1 MNLHPKRGARKKEVA
16 VLGRW
21 VSDLEVGDV
30 FPTVEYDVTPFMA
43 RDYAHSVES
52 DWERFHGP
60 VGGAAHVAPPT
71 LAHIDKLRLL
81 AAASPE
87 GAGPVPRMQLEYAV
101 RHFSAIPVGSRLS
114 LTGHV
119 EQREARRGREHV
131 VITFDVRD
139 ALTGELRTRCRD
151 TSILNFVPEETR

>member
-1 MNLHPKRGARKKEVA
+1 M
-16 VLGRW
+16 LGRW

-43 RDYAHSVES
+43 RDYADSVES
-52 DWERFHGP
+52 DWERFHGA
-60 VGGAAHVAPPT
+60 VGSSRHVVPPT

-101 RHFSAIPVGSRLS
+101 WHFSPIPVGSRLS

-119 EQREARRGREHV
+119 EERQAAAG
-131 VITFDVRD
+131 
-139 ALTGELRTRCRD
+139 
-151 TSILNFVPEETR
+151 S